1 MTKLKKMAVEMIQR
15 MPEEKMFNV
24 MNILQNLEGL
34 AVDKNTDK
42 EQAIAAFED
51 IMKYRE
57 RLSVDFDADRE
68 LEGRGGKV
76 WSYWLIQIFLWML
89 LPTVNLMLNMEKRY
103 WKCVQKR
110 QVTGIMAA
118 HSIPNLFYILRK
130 DFIQEERRALLK
142 NLCKILRISD
152 LNMKKI
158 LAALDND

>member
-34 AVDKNTDK
+34 AADKNTDK

-89 LPTVNLMLNMEKRY
+89 LLTVNLMQNMEKRY
-103 WKCVQKR
+103 WKCVQKDKSQELWR
-110 QVTGIMAA
+110 HTVSQIYFIY
-118 HSIPNLFYILRK
+118 SEKISSRK
-130 DFIQEERRALLK
+130 K
-142 NLCKILRISD
+142 GGHY
-152 LNMKKI
+152 
-158 LAALDND
+158 